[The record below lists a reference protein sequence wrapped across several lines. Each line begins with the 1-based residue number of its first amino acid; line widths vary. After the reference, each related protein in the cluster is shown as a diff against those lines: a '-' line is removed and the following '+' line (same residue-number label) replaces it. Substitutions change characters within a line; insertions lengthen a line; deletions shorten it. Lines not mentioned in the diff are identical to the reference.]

1 MKRLVIYYSNSG
13 NTKRV
18 AEYIAYKINADI
30 AEIKPLKDFPQER
43 SQLMRK
49 GCFQVFFN
57 VKPSVVG
64 VPDNIYEYDEI
75 ILGSPIWAGSIA
87 SIVNS
92 FLYRYDVKDKI
103 VGLFVTSG
111 SGHGERCIKKISKKL
126 KNLRYSVSLIG
137 GAKHSKELEDFVNKL
152 I

>member
-1 MKRLVIYYSNSG
+1 M
-13 NTKRV
+13 
-18 AEYIAYKINADI
+18 
-30 AEIKPLKDFPQER
+30 
-43 SQLMRK
+43 
-49 GCFQVFFN
+49 FQVFFN

-75 ILGSPIWAGSIA
+75 ILGSPIWAGSVA

-111 SGHGERCIKKISKKL
+111 SGRGERCIKKLSKRL
-126 KNLRYSVSLIG
+126 KNLKYHVSLIG

>member
-1 MKRLVIYYSNSG
+1 MLYSGQGGALYRTPWRLNCGI
-13 NTKRV
+13 
-18 AEYIAYKINADI
+18 
-30 AEIKPLKDFPQER
+30 F
-43 SQLMRK
+43 
-49 GCFQVFFN
+49 
-57 VKPSVVG
+57 
-64 VPDNIYEYDEI
+64 
-75 ILGSPIWAGSIA
+75 ILGSPIWAGNVA

-92 FLYRYDVKDKI
+92 FLYRYDVKYKI